1 MFRVPAALLL
11 LFACT
16 AVRAQPPGSV
26 PAPAASANA
35 TPAPA
40 SSVPTLQAINVTGV
54 VPGPGLWKISS
65 GDHVMWVLGVVP
77 TLPAGIEWHSA
88 QVEQA
93 IAESQAVLES
103 PGVKLKIDTNWFGKL
118 FLLLPVY
125 RAQRIPD
132 GKTLADVLPAP
143 LYARW
148 QVARQR
154 YFGDD
159 QGIERY
165 KPIIAALRLLREAFK
180 QNGLRGAGEIDDTVK
195 RLAKQHGVKLV
206 DTRTTL
212 EIRHPRDAVKAFAAA
227 GPDGTACL
235 ALVLDMVEK
244 QIPDVRARA
253 NAWATGDIATLRRVP
268 ESGYRDSCKSAVTG
282 AGFAKSLGIANL
294 PMQVEEQ
301 WLGAADTALAANTQ
315 SFAVLPM
322 FAVLDPDGFLAALRA
337 RGYTVTAPDEQ
348 PADEAAPAAS
358 TAPAAAASVH

>member
-11 LFACT
+11 LFAC
-16 AVRAQPPGSV
+16 AAAAAQPPGSV
-26 PAPAASANA
+26 PAPAASASA

-40 SSVPTLQAINVTGV
+40 SSIPTLQAINVTGV
-54 VPGPGLWKISS
+54 VPGPGLWKVSS

-77 TLPAGIEWHSA
+77 TLPAGIEWRSA

-118 FLLLPVY
+118 FLLVPVY

-132 GKTLADVLPAP
+132 GKTLADVLPPP

-148 QVARQR
+148 QVAKQR

-159 QGIERY
+159 HAIERY
-165 KPIIAALRLLREAFK
+165 KPIIAAVRLLREAFK

-195 RLAKQHGVKLV
+195 RLAKQHGVELV

-212 EIRHPRDAVKAFAAA
+212 EIHHPRDAVKAFAAA

-268 ESGYRDSCKSAVTG
+268 ESGYRDACKSAVTG

-301 WLGAADTALAANTQ
+301 WLGAADAALGANVQ
-315 SFAVLPM
+315 SFAILPM
-322 FAVLDPDGFLAALRA
+322 PELLDPEGYLAALRA

-348 PADEAAPAAS
+348 PADEAAPATS
-358 TAPAAAASVH
+358 VAPASATSGH

>member
-11 LFACT
+11 FACT
-16 AVRAQPPGSV
+16 TGLAQPPGSV
-26 PAPAASANA
+26 PAQAASANA

-40 SSVPTLQAINVTGV
+40 SSIPTLQAITVTGV

-65 GDHVMWVLGVVP
+65 GDHVMWILGVVP

-132 GKTLADVLPAP
+132 GKTLADVLPPP
-143 LYARW
+143 LYTRW
-148 QVARQR
+148 QLAKQR

-159 QGIERY
+159 HGIERY

-195 RLAKQHGVKLV
+195 ALAKQHGVKLV

-268 ESGYRDSCKSAVTG
+268 ESGYRDSCKSAITG
-282 AGFAKSLGIANL
+282 AGFARSLGIANL
-294 PMQVEEQ
+294 PMQVEEH
-301 WLGAADTALAANTQ
+301 WLGAADAALGANAQ
-315 SFAVLPM
+315 SFAILPM
-322 FAVLDPDGFLAALRA
+322 PELLDPDGYLAALRA
-337 RGYTVTAPDEQ
+337 RGYTVASPDEQ
-348 PADEAAPAAS
+348 PADEAAPATS
-358 TAPAAAASVH
+358 VAPASAASVH

>member
-11 LFACT
+11 LFTCAAAT
-16 AVRAQPPGSV
+16 AQPPGGV
-26 PAPAASANA
+26 PAQAASAHV

-40 SSVPTLQAINVTGV
+40 SSIPTLQAINVTGV

-77 TLPAGIEWHSA
+77 TLPAGIEWRSA

-118 FLLLPVY
+118 FLLVPVY

-132 GKTLADVLPAP
+132 GKTLADVLPPP

-148 QVARQR
+148 QVAKQR

-159 QGIERY
+159 HSIERY

-195 RLAKQHGVKLV
+195 RLAKQHGVTLV

-212 EIRHPRDAVKAFAAA
+212 EIHHPRDAVKAFAAA

-301 WLGAADTALAANTQ
+301 WLGVADAALGANTQ
-315 SFAVLPM
+315 SFAILPM
-322 FAVLDPDGFLAALRA
+322 PELLDPDGYLAALRA

-358 TAPAAAASVH
+358 VAPASATSGH